1 VHIKTNI
8 FSGFSGV
15 LFFAVVMAPLTLPF
29 KEPVKPSLV
38 LQRFLSGYLWLT
50 RSMAPLGSTQHHMT
64 KISVVPLPLQA
75 NEPLLVLFS
84 TICFRV

>member
-1 VHIKTNI
+1 
-8 FSGFSGV
+8 
-15 LFFAVVMAPLTLPF
+15 MAPLPF

-84 TICFRV
+84 TICF